1 MSLQRLLQQM
11 AITPLYF
18 KYSLFPIDL
27 LYLIH
32 YWNKNPY
39 RLCKNYFSKMENR
52 EVHYGDTWPLAIY
65 RLTQVLALNSQD
77 VLFEVGSG
85 TGRAS
90 LWFHAL
96 SDCEVYAIEKVPTL
110 IQIAEKIKQKLGFQK
125 VHFIESDLLNA
136 DYSKAT
142 VIYFYSSNFSESI
155 LEKLIEKW
163 KSLKPKTRIVTT
175 SFSLCEMAEDYQL
188 IVSYRVSYP
197 WGLCNVYIQE
207 KL

>member
-85 TGRAS
+85 TGRALS
-90 LWFHAL
+90 LIH
-96 SDCEVYAIEKVPTL
+96 I
-110 IQIAEKIKQKLGFQK
+110 
-125 VHFIESDLLNA
+125 
-136 DYSKAT
+136 
-142 VIYFYSSNFSESI
+142 
-155 LEKLIEKW
+155 
-163 KSLKPKTRIVTT
+163 
-175 SFSLCEMAEDYQL
+175 
-188 IVSYRVSYP
+188 
-197 WGLCNVYIQE
+197 
-207 KL
+207 